1 MTDPASL
8 DAEAQA
14 AIAAATAALRAAQ
27 SVLFITG
34 AGMSADSG
42 LPTYRGIGGLYQDRH
57 TEDGFPIEVALS
69 ATMMRRRPEV
79 TWRYIAEIEAACRGA
94 GPNRGHRAIA
104 ELEARLPRVVVLTQN
119 VEGLHQRA
127 GSQKVIEIHGNV
139 HRLRCTGCGAR
150 STVESFEGLSIPPRC
165 ACGGLIRP
173 EVVLFEEA
181 LPGKAIA
188 DLSEELLRGFDAVV
202 SVGTTSVF
210 PYIAAPVVQAA
221 EQGRATIEINPGQSE
236 VSEVVGIRIRT
247 RAAVALDR
255 IVGALLLSP
264 GR

>member
-1 MTDPASL
+1 MTEVERLSDE
-8 DAEAQA
+8 AEA
-14 AIAAATAALRAAQ
+14 AIAAATAALSRAK

-79 TWRYIAEIEAACRGA
+79 SWRYIAEIEAACRGA

-104 ELEARLPRVVVLTQN
+104 ELEAALPRVVVLTQN
-119 VEGLHQRA
+119 VEGLHQRG

-139 HRLRCTGCGAR
+139 HRLRCTACGAR

-181 LPGKAIA
+181 LPARAIA
-188 DLSEELLRGFDAVV
+188 DLTDELERGFDVVV

-210 PYIAAPVVQAA
+210 PYIAAPVLQAA
-221 EQGRATIEINPGQSE
+221 SQGRATIEINPGESE

-255 IVGALLLSP
+255 LVQGALLRP